1 MLDALADVAKFAA
14 PEGMVEQEFAQIW
27 QRLEAERQA
36 GRLDEDDK
44 DKDEETLKAD
54 YRAIAERRVRLGLLL
69 AEIGRA
75 NSIAVAQDE
84 MTRAMRTEAMRY
96 PGQEQQ
102 VFEFF
107 RQNPRAAETLRG
119 PMFEEKVIDFIL
131 ELAKVEEKTV
141 TAGGTVAEPRATWR
155 SRRPPSGPQPP
166 AEAEASATVRAAA
179 TLADAPVDRPR
190 GGEVS
195 RGMRPAQLDWP
206 SWSPDRFRLSMGL
219 TPT

>member
-1 MLDALADVAKFAA
+1 MRWRSVATFAA

-44 DKDEETLKAD
+44 DKDEETLKAE

-75 NSIAVAQDE
+75 NSITVAQDE

-102 VFEFF
+102 VLEFF

-119 PMFEEKVIDFIL
+119 PMFEEKVVDFIL
-131 ELAKVEEKTV
+131 ELAKVTEQTV
-141 TAGGTVAEPRATWR
+141 TAGGTGR
-155 SRRPPSGPQPP
+155 SRRRWRRNRRPG
-166 AEAEASATVRAAA
+166 TGK
-179 TLADAPVDRPR
+179 TLARRRQTRSARR
-190 GGEVS
+190 RRS
-195 RGMRPAQLDWP
+195 A
-206 SWSPDRFRLSMGL
+206 
-219 TPT
+219 

>member
-1 MLDALADVAKFAA
+1 MWRQFAA

-27 QRLEAERQA
+27 QRLEADRQA
-36 GRLDEDDK
+36 GRLDDDDK
-44 DKDEETLKAD
+44 DKDEETLKAE

-75 NSIAVAQDE
+75 NSITVAQDE

-119 PMFEEKVIDFIL
+119 PLFEEKVVDFIL

-141 TAGGTVAEPRATWR
+141 TAGGTGRREPPTSRASSRGSGTTPARPQQPRPRAGRGARAR
-155 SRRPPSGPQPP
+155 SRS
-166 AEAEASATVRAAA
+166 EA
-179 TLADAPVDRPR
+179 
-190 GGEVS
+190 
-195 RGMRPAQLDWP
+195 PAQP
-206 SWSPDRFRLSMGL
+206 S
-219 TPT
+219 